1 MGSSTSGVASAL
13 DSVQLAAAAAAQ
25 ERERKER
32 EKKRAV
38 KTERKSKA
46 KSTAAAMPTA
56 QPGVP
61 EFVPPPPPQ
70 QQASDASSISDAAD
84 GVWPPRFD
92 SAHPP
97 VALPFLKARGDTYSK
112 DETLARPQRL
122 RSRSASTGSAGSSVS
137 RRRRLSSAED
147 VGPMLAADPTKLAS
161 ASRAAGVMP
170 NPDLTR
176 DADAL
181 LDAAQA
187 QAGHLFLPSSS
198 HAVPEDELML
208 LQLPTR
214 LPLASALRQGADK
227 YSFDASIPPQAADM
241 PEGEGGE
248 GDGASQAARLAEARG
263 FAARRMDPHS
273 LRDAWKGVPAGRV
286 GTLRVHA
293 SGRVSMLLGEVE
305 LDITAGTHTRHLQEA
320 VAIAL
325 RTEEEDEEEGDEAAV
340 TGGASKKAVR
350 VGDFVQLGQVQRKLI
365 AAPRMEGLLPLWAK
379 AVGMG
384 KAAIDGVRGP
394 QPAEAPADLG
404 MQPVVAGEH
413 SETAS
418 SALLG
423 GTGVDTKPDIS
434 GEEGAEDH
442 SWMDTPLLD
451 EDGDATL
458 ASV

>member
-1 MGSSTSGVASAL
+1 
-13 DSVQLAAAAAAQ
+13 VQLAAAAAAQ

-32 EKKRAV
+32 EKKRAT
-38 KTERKSKA
+38 KTQRKSKA
-46 KSTAAAMPTA
+46 APAASPPTA

-61 EFVPPPPPQ
+61 EFLPPPPPHT
-70 QQASDASSISDAAD
+70 QQASDISSVSDALE

-97 VALPFLKARGDTYSK
+97 VALPFIKAPGDTYSK
-112 DETLARPQRL
+112 DETHGKPQRL
-122 RSRSASTGSAGSSVS
+122 RARSASTGSAGSSAS

-147 VGPMLAADPTKLAS
+147 VGPMLAADPVKLAS

-176 DADAL
+176 DGDAL

-214 LPLASALRQGADK
+214 LPLAQALQAAADK
-227 YSFDASIPPQAADM
+227 YAFDASIPPQAAAA
-241 PEGEGGE
+241 PEEGVE
-248 GDGASQAARLAEARG
+248 GDANSKAARLAEARS

-273 LRDAWKGVPAGRV
+273 LRDSWKGVPAGRV

-293 SGRVSMLLGEVE
+293 SGRVSLLLGDVE
-305 LDITAGTHTRHLQEA
+305 LDVTSGTHTRHLQEA
-320 VAIAL
+320 VAVSL
-325 RTEEEDEEEGDEAAV
+325 RTEVEEAEEEDVG
-340 TGGASKKAVR
+340 GGAPAAAKEHR
-350 VGDFVQLGQVQRKLI
+350 VGSFIQLGQVQRKLV
-365 AAPRMEGLLPLWAK
+365 AAPRMEGLLPIWAK

-404 MQPVVAGEH
+404 LSPVLAA
-413 SETAS
+413 TPAS
-418 SALLG
+418 SALLE

-434 GEEGAEDH
+434 AETGNGDNG
-442 SWMDTPLLD
+442 WLDTPQD
-451 EDGDATL
+451 ADAEGDVKLGPA
-458 ASV
+458 